1 MVCWDH
7 PKNKKGCAF
16 MKKKTMRMLSAAL
29 AVTLLSGCGAAQ
41 TSTPAETSVNQA
53 MLLEKS
59 AQPQESAYT
68 FPEKFTGD
76 WTGQEGKLTI
86 HADAQVVAEL
96 GTALPT
102 ATVEPREF
110 NQEDVDN
117 LLKVFLKGEPLYSH
131 VQTKQELQGH
141 LDYIN
146 SPDWTSD
153 PGKPSDPASLEAR
166 RKELN
171 AWYTAEIAKAPEE
184 KPILHGFSDSDDPK
198 WIGGTATVDGTEWE
212 VSIRNDIDG
221 GWTSAYIERTD
232 YKYRDYTI
240 PLPDASKEESIAR
253 GNALMQALGLDNFVL
268 TDVQQWSVEL
278 PGDNGVWRLYYA
290 PTVNG
295 IPVPG
300 VRQDITQTHDGTVYQ
315 DYQYWDYA
323 CKDSEN
329 PDTVSWY
336 LENILLDVGKD
347 GILSFNWTAPSTQPV
362 VQQPQSALLPFE
374 EIASIANTML
384 PEVIV
389 GPKETP
395 LTKLDQYNG
404 FDTRMDVDITKVSL
418 SLMRIRDKGSLQG
431 TIVPVWDFWGTSDWY
446 DAEPNAYGY
455 QEKGMNYEYQPMLT
469 LNAVDGTVVNRQLG
483 Y

>member
-16 MKKKTMRMLSAAL
+16 MKKKTMRVLSAAL

-41 TSTPAETSVNQA
+41 TNTPAETSVNQA

-110 NQEDVDN
+110 TQEDVDN
-117 LLKVFLKGEPLYSH
+117 LLKVLLKGEPLYSH

-198 WIGGTATVDGTEWE
+198 WIGGTATVDGIKWE

-221 GWTSAYIERTD
+221 GWTAAYIERTD
-232 YKYRDYTI
+232 YKYRDYSI
-240 PLPDASKEESIAR
+240 QLPDASKEESIAR
-253 GNALMQALGLDNFVL
+253 GNALMQALGLQDFVL
-268 TDVQQWSVEL
+268 TDAQQWSVEL
-278 PGDNGVWRLYYA
+278 PGDNGIWRLYYA

-295 IPVPG
+295 FPIAG
-300 VRQDITQTHDGTVYQ
+300 ARQDITQTHDGTVYQ

-347 GILSFNWTAPSTQPV
+347 GVLRFAWMAPSTQPV
-362 VQQPQSALLPFE
+362 VRQAESTLLPFE
-374 EIASIANTML
+374 EIASIADTML

-395 LTKLDQYNG
+395 LTQLDQYNG

-455 QEKGMNYEYQPMLT
+455 QEKGMNYDFQPMLT
-469 LNAVDGTVVNRQLG
+469 LNAVDGTVVDRQLG

>member
-1 MVCWDH
+1 
-7 PKNKKGCAF
+7 

-41 TSTPAETSVNQA
+41 TNTPAETSVNQA

-110 NQEDVDN
+110 TQEDVDN

-198 WIGGTATVDGTEWE
+198 RIGGTATVDGIKWE

-221 GWTSAYIERTD
+221 GWTAAYIERTD
-232 YKYRDYTI
+232 YKYRDYSI
-240 PLPDASKEESIAR
+240 QLPDASKEESIAR
-253 GNALMQALGLDNFVL
+253 GNALMQALGLQNFVL
-268 TDVQQWSVEL
+268 TDAQQWSVEL
-278 PGDNGVWRLYYA
+278 PGDNGIWRLYYA

-295 IPVPG
+295 FPIAG
-300 VRQDITQTHDGTVYQ
+300 ARQDITQTHDGTVYQ

-347 GILSFNWTAPSTQPV
+347 GVLCFAWTAPSTKPV
-362 VQQPQSALLPFE
+362 VQQAQSALLPFE

-395 LTKLDQYNG
+395 LTQLDQYNG
-404 FDTRMDVDITKVSL
+404 FETRMDVDITKVSL

-455 QEKGMNYEYQPMLT
+455 QEKGMNYEYRPMLT
-469 LNAVDGTVVNRQLG
+469 LNAVDGTVVDRQLG

>member
-41 TSTPAETSVNQA
+41 TNTPAETSVNQA

-110 NQEDVDN
+110 TQEDVDN

-198 WIGGTATVDGTEWE
+198 RIGGTATVDGIKWE

-221 GWTSAYIERTD
+221 GWTAAYIERTD
-232 YKYRDYTI
+232 YKYRDYSI
-240 PLPDASKEESIAR
+240 QLPDASKEESIAR
-253 GNALMQALGLDNFVL
+253 GNALMQALGLQNFVL
-268 TDVQQWSVEL
+268 TDAQQWSVEL
-278 PGDNGVWRLYYA
+278 PGDNGIWRLYYA

-295 IPVPG
+295 FPIAG
-300 VRQDITQTHDGTVYQ
+300 ARQDITQTHDGTVYQ

-347 GILSFNWTAPSTQPV
+347 GVLCFAWTAPSTQPV

-395 LTKLDQYNG
+395 LTQLDQYNG

-418 SLMRIRDKGSLQG
+418 SLMRIRDKGFLQG

-455 QEKGMNYEYQPMLT
+455 QEKGMNYEFQPMLT
-469 LNAVDGTVVNRQLG
+469 LNAVDGTVVDRQLG

>member
-1 MVCWDH
+1 
-7 PKNKKGCAF
+7 

-41 TSTPAETSVNQA
+41 TNTPAETSVNQA

-198 WIGGTATVDGTEWE
+198 RIGGTATVDGIKWE

-221 GWTSAYIERTD
+221 GWTAAYIERTD
-232 YKYRDYTI
+232 YKYRDYSI
-240 PLPDASKEESIAR
+240 QLPDASKEESIAR
-253 GNALMQALGLDNFVL
+253 GNALMQALGLQNFVL
-268 TDVQQWSVEL
+268 TDAQQWSVEL
-278 PGDNGVWRLYYA
+278 PGDNGIWRLYYA

-295 IPVPG
+295 FPIAG
-300 VRQDITQTHDGTVYQ
+300 ARQDITQTHDGTVYQ

-329 PDTVSWY
+329 PDTVSWD
-336 LENILLDVGKD
+336 LENILLDVGKN
-347 GILSFNWTAPSTQPV
+347 GVLRFAWTAPSTKPV
-362 VQQPQSALLPFE
+362 VRQAESTLLPFE
-374 EIASIANTML
+374 EIAAIADTML

-395 LTKLDQYNG
+395 LTQLDQYNG

-446 DAEPNAYGY
+446 DAEPNVYGY
-455 QEKGMNYEYQPMLT
+455 QEKGMSYDFQPMLT
-469 LNAVDGTVVNRQLG
+469 LNAVDGTVVDRQLG

>member
-1 MVCWDH
+1 
-7 PKNKKGCAF
+7 

-59 AQPQESAYT
+59 AQPQEGAYT

-198 WIGGTATVDGTEWE
+198 RIGGTATVDGTEWE

-253 GNALMQALGLDNFVL
+253 GNALIQALGLQNFVL
-268 TDVQQWSVEL
+268 TDAQQWTVEL

-347 GILSFNWTAPSTQPV
+347 GVLCFAWTAPSTQPV
-362 VQQPQSALLPFE
+362 VQQAQSALLPFE

-395 LTKLDQYNG
+395 LTQLDQYNG
-404 FDTRMDVDITKVSL
+404 LDTRMDVDITKVSL

-469 LNAVDGTVVNRQLG
+469 LNAVDGTVVDRQLG

>member
-1 MVCWDH
+1 
-7 PKNKKGCAF
+7 

-41 TSTPAETSVNQA
+41 TNTPAETSVNQA

-198 WIGGTATVDGTEWE
+198 WIGGTATVDGIKWE

-221 GWTSAYIERTD
+221 GWTAAYIERTD
-232 YKYRDYTI
+232 YKYRDYSI
-240 PLPDASKEESIAR
+240 QLPDASKDESIAR
-253 GNALMQALGLDNFVL
+253 GNALMQALGLQNFVL
-268 TDVQQWSVEL
+268 TDAQQWSVEL
-278 PGDNGVWRLYYA
+278 PGDNGIWRLYYA

-295 IPVPG
+295 FPIAG
-300 VRQDITQTHDGTVYQ
+300 ARQDITQTHDGTVYQ

-329 PDTVSWY
+329 PDTVSWD
-336 LENILLDVGKD
+336 LENILLDVGKN
-347 GILSFNWTAPSTQPV
+347 GVLRFAWTAPSTKPV
-362 VQQPQSALLPFE
+362 VRQAESTLLPFE

-395 LTKLDQYNG
+395 LTQLDQYNG

-455 QEKGMNYEYQPMLT
+455 QEKGMNYDFQPMLT
-469 LNAVDGTVVNRQLG
+469 LNAVDGTVVDRQLG

>member
-1 MVCWDH
+1 
-7 PKNKKGCAF
+7 

-41 TSTPAETSVNQA
+41 TNTPAETSVNQA

-76 WTGQEGKLTI
+76 WTGQGGKLTI

-96 GTALPT
+96 GTNLPT

-110 NQEDVDN
+110 NQGDVDN

-184 KPILHGFSDSDDPK
+184 KPILNGFSDSDDPK
-198 WIGGTATVDGTEWE
+198 RIGGTATVDGIKWE

-221 GWTSAYIERTD
+221 GWTAAYIERTD
-232 YKYRDYTI
+232 YKYRDYSI
-240 PLPDASKEESIAR
+240 QLPDASKEESIAR
-253 GNALMQALGLDNFVL
+253 GNALMQALGLQNFVL
-268 TDVQQWSVEL
+268 TDAQQWSVEL
-278 PGDNGVWRLYYA
+278 PGDNGIWRLYYA

-295 IPVPG
+295 FPIAG
-300 VRQDITQTHDGTVYQ
+300 ARQDITQTHDGTVYQ

-323 CKDSEN
+323 CTDSEN

-347 GILSFNWTAPSTQPV
+347 GVLCFAWTAPSTRPV
-362 VQQPQSALLPFE
+362 VRQAESTLLPFE
-374 EIASIANTML
+374 EIASIADAML

-395 LTKLDQYNG
+395 LTQLDQYNG

-455 QEKGMNYEYQPMLT
+455 QEKGMNYDFQPMLT
-469 LNAVDGTVVNRQLG
+469 LNAVDGTVVDRQLG

>member
-1 MVCWDH
+1 
-7 PKNKKGCAF
+7 

-41 TSTPAETSVNQA
+41 TNTPAETSVNQA

-110 NQEDVDN
+110 NQGDVDN

-131 VQTKQELQGH
+131 VQTKQELQEH

-198 WIGGTATVDGTEWE
+198 WIGGTATVDGIKWE

-221 GWTSAYIERTD
+221 GWTEACIERTD
-232 YKYRDYTI
+232 YKYRDYSI
-240 PLPDASKEESIAR
+240 QLPDASKEESIAR
-253 GNALMQALGLDNFVL
+253 GNALMQALGLQNFVL
-268 TDVQQWSVEL
+268 TDAQQWSVEL
-278 PGDNGVWRLYYA
+278 PGDNGIWRLYYA

-295 IPVPG
+295 FPIAG
-300 VRQDITQTHDGTVYQ
+300 ARQDITQTHDGTVYQ

-323 CKDSEN
+323 CTDSEN

-336 LENILLDVGKD
+336 LENILLDVGKN
-347 GILSFNWTAPSTQPV
+347 GVLRFAWTAPSTKPV
-362 VQQPQSALLPFE
+362 VRQAESTLLPFE
-374 EIASIANTML
+374 EIAAIADTML

-455 QEKGMNYEYQPMLT
+455 QEKGMRYEFQPMLT
-469 LNAVDGTVVNRQLG
+469 LNAVDGTVVDRQLG

>member
-1 MVCWDH
+1 
-7 PKNKKGCAF
+7 

-29 AVTLLSGCGAAQ
+29 AVTMLSGCGAAQ
-41 TSTPAETSVNQA
+41 TNTPAETSVNQA

-110 NQEDVDN
+110 TQEDVDN
-117 LLKVFLKGEPLYSH
+117 LLKVFLKGKPLYSH

-171 AWYTAEIAKAPEE
+171 DWYTAEIANAPEE

-198 WIGGTATVDGTEWE
+198 WIGGTATVDGIKWE
-212 VSIRNDIDG
+212 VSIRNDIDR
-221 GWTSAYIERTD
+221 GWTAAYIERTD
-232 YKYRDYTI
+232 YKYRDYSI
-240 PLPDASKEESIAR
+240 QLPDASKEESIAR
-253 GNALMQALGLDNFVL
+253 GNALMQELGFDNFALV
-268 TDVQQWSVEL
+268 DAQQWSPQL
-278 PGDNGVWRLYYA
+278 PKDNGIWRLYYA

-295 IPVPG
+295 IPVSG
-300 VRQDITQTHDGTVYQ
+300 SRIDRMETLDDGTLHQ
-315 DYQYWDYA
+315 SYQYWVYA
-323 CKDSEN
+323 ASEETN

-336 LENILLDVGKD
+336 LENIYLDVGKD

-362 VQQPQSALLPFE
+362 VQQAQSTLLPFE
-374 EIASIANTML
+374 EIASIADTML

-389 GPKETP
+389 GPKGTP
-395 LTKLDQYNG
+395 LTQLDQYNG

-446 DAEPNAYGY
+446 DAEPNDYGY
-455 QEKGMNYEYQPMLT
+455 QEKGRNYEFQPMLT
-469 LNAVDGTVVNRQLG
+469 LNAVDGTVVDRQLG

>member
-1 MVCWDH
+1 
-7 PKNKKGCAF
+7 

-41 TSTPAETSVNQA
+41 TNTPAETSVNQA

-68 FPEKFTGD
+68 FPKKFTGD

-198 WIGGTATVDGTEWE
+198 RIGGTATVNGIKWC
-212 VSIRNDIDG
+212 VSIWNNLGDFFTNASIIR
-221 GWTSAYIERTD
+221 ED
-232 YKYRDYTI
+232 YKYRDYDI
-240 PLPDASKEESIAR
+240 PLPEASKEEAVAE
-253 GNALMQALGLDNFVL
+253 GNALMQELGFDNFALV
-268 TDVQQWSVEL
+268 DVQQWSPQL
-278 PGDNGVWRLYYA
+278 PKDNGVWRLYYA
-290 PTVNG
+290 PSVNG
-295 IPVPG
+295 FPVSG
-300 VRQDITQTHDGTVYQ
+300 ARQDTTQTHDGTVYQ
-315 DYQYWDYA
+315 DCWYWCYA
-323 CKDSEN
+323 ASEESN
-329 PDTVSWY
+329 PDTVAWE
-336 LENILLDVGKD
+336 LENIYLDVGRD
-347 GILSFNWTAPSTQPV
+347 GTLSFDWTAPSTQPV
-362 VQQPQSALLPFE
+362 VQQAQSALLPFE
-374 EIASIANTML
+374 EIAAIADTML
-384 PEVIV
+384 PEVIQ
-389 GPKETP
+389 GPDGRVLVEV
-395 LTKLDQYNG
+395 DQYNG
-404 FDTRMDVDITKVSL
+404 FETRMDVDITKVSL

-469 LNAVDGTVVNRQLG
+469 LNAVDGTVVDRQLG

>member
-1 MVCWDH
+1 
-7 PKNKKGCAF
+7 

-29 AVTLLSGCGAAQ
+29 AVTMLSGCGAAQ
-41 TSTPAETSVNQA
+41 TNTPAETSVNQA

-96 GTALPT
+96 GTVLPT

-153 PGKPSDPASLEAR
+153 PGKPSDPVSLEAR

-184 KPILHGFSDSDDPK
+184 KPVIHGFYDSDEPNEVS
-198 WIGGTATVDGTEWE
+198 GTATVDGIKWC
-212 VSIRNDIDG
+212 VSIRNNLGDFFTNASI
-221 GWTSAYIERTD
+221 IRED
-232 YKYRDYTI
+232 YKYRDYDI
-240 PLPDASKEESIAR
+240 PLPEASKEEAVAQ
-253 GNALMQALGLDNFVL
+253 GNALMQELGFDNFALV
-268 TDVQQWSVEL
+268 DAQQWSPQL
-278 PGDNGVWRLYYA
+278 PKDNGIWRLYYA

-295 IPVPG
+295 IPVSG
-300 VRQDITQTHDGTVYQ
+300 SRIDRMETLDDGTLHQ
-315 DYQYWDYA
+315 SYQYWVYA
-323 CKDSEN
+323 ASEETN

-336 LENILLDVGKD
+336 LENIYLDVGKD
-347 GILSFNWTAPSTQPV
+347 GILSFNWTAPSIQPV
-362 VQQPQSALLPFE
+362 VQQAQSTLLPFE

-395 LTKLDQYNG
+395 LTQLDQYNG
-404 FDTRMDVDITKVSL
+404 FETRMDVDITKVTL

-455 QEKGMNYEYQPMLT
+455 REKGMGYEFQPMLT
-469 LNAVDGTVVNRQLG
+469 LNAVDGTVVDRQLG

>member
-1 MVCWDH
+1 
-7 PKNKKGCAF
+7 
-16 MKKKTMRMLSAAL
+16 MKKKTMRVLSAAL

-41 TSTPAETSVNQA
+41 TNTPAETSVNQA

-110 NQEDVDN
+110 TQEDVDN

-198 WIGGTATVDGTEWE
+198 WIGGTATVDGIKWE

-221 GWTSAYIERTD
+221 GWTAAYIERTD
-232 YKYRDYTI
+232 YKYRDYSI
-240 PLPDASKEESIAR
+240 QLPDASKEESIAR
-253 GNALMQALGLDNFVL
+253 GNALMQALGLQNFVL
-268 TDVQQWSVEL
+268 TDAQQWSVEL
-278 PGDNGVWRLYYA
+278 PGDNGIWRLYYA

-295 IPVPG
+295 FPIAG
-300 VRQDITQTHDGTVYQ
+300 ARQDITQTHDGTVYQ

-329 PDTVSWY
+329 PDTVSWD
-336 LENILLDVGKD
+336 LENILLDVGKN
-347 GILSFNWTAPSTQPV
+347 GVLRFAWTAPSTKPV
-362 VQQPQSALLPFE
+362 VRQAESTLLPFE
-374 EIASIANTML
+374 EIAAIADTML

-395 LTKLDQYNG
+395 LTQLDQYNG

-455 QEKGMNYEYQPMLT
+455 QEKGMNYEFQPMLT
-469 LNAVDGTVVNRQLG
+469 LNAVDGTVVDRQLG

>member
-1 MVCWDH
+1 
-7 PKNKKGCAF
+7 
-16 MKKKTMRMLSAAL
+16 MKKKTMRVLSAAL

-41 TSTPAETSVNQA
+41 TNTPAETSVNQA

-198 WIGGTATVDGTEWE
+198 WIGGTATVDGIKWE

-221 GWTSAYIERTD
+221 GWTAAYIERTD
-232 YKYRDYTI
+232 YKYRDYSI
-240 PLPDASKEESIAR
+240 QLPDASKEESIAR
-253 GNALMQALGLDNFVL
+253 GNALMQALGLQNFVL
-268 TDVQQWSVEL
+268 TDAQQWSVEL
-278 PGDNGVWRLYYA
+278 PGDNGIWRLYYA

-295 IPVPG
+295 FPIAG
-300 VRQDITQTHDGTVYQ
+300 ARQDITQTHDGTVYQ

-329 PDTVSWY
+329 PDTVSWD
-336 LENILLDVGKD
+336 LENILLDVGKN
-347 GILSFNWTAPSTQPV
+347 GVLRFAWTAPSTKPV
-362 VQQPQSALLPFE
+362 VRQAESTLLPFE
-374 EIASIANTML
+374 EIASIADTML
-384 PEVIV
+384 PTALIP
-389 GPKETP
+389 GWMWTSQRSPC
-395 LTKLDQYNG
+395 
-404 FDTRMDVDITKVSL
+404 L
-418 SLMRIRDKGSLQG
+418 SC
-431 TIVPVWDFWGTSDWY
+431 
-446 DAEPNAYGY
+446 A
-455 QEKGMNYEYQPMLT
+455 
-469 LNAVDGTVVNRQLG
+469 
-483 Y
+483 

>member
-1 MVCWDH
+1 
-7 PKNKKGCAF
+7 

-41 TSTPAETSVNQA
+41 TNTPAETSVNQA

-110 NQEDVDN
+110 TQEDVDN

-184 KPILHGFSDSDDPK
+184 RPVIHGFYDSDEPNEVS
-198 WIGGTATVDGTEWE
+198 GTATVDGIKWC
-212 VSIRNDIDG
+212 VSIWNNLGDFFTNASIIR
-221 GWTSAYIERTD
+221 ED
-232 YKYRDYTI
+232 YKYRDYDI
-240 PLPDASKEESIAR
+240 PLPEASKEEAVAQ
-253 GNALMQALGLDNFVL
+253 GNALMQELGFDNFVL
-268 TDVQQWSVEL
+268 VDAQQWSPQL
-278 PGDNGVWRLYYA
+278 PKDNGVWRLYYA
-290 PTVNG
+290 PSVSG
-295 IPVPG
+295 FPVSG
-300 VRQDITQTHDGTVYQ
+300 ARQDTTQTHDGTVYQ
-315 DYQYWDYA
+315 DCWYWCYA
-323 CKDSEN
+323 ASEESN
-329 PDTVSWY
+329 PDTVAWE
-336 LENILLDVGKD
+336 LENIYLDVGRD
-347 GILSFNWTAPSTQPV
+347 GILSFDWTAPSTQPV
-362 VQQPQSALLPFE
+362 VQQAQSALLPFE

-395 LTKLDQYNG
+395 LTQLDQYNG
-404 FDTRMDVDITKVSL
+404 FETRMDVDITKVSL

-469 LNAVDGTVVNRQLG
+469 LNAVDGTVVDRQLG

>member
-1 MVCWDH
+1 
-7 PKNKKGCAF
+7 

-41 TSTPAETSVNQA
+41 TNTPAETSVNQA

-198 WIGGTATVDGTEWE
+198 WIGGTATVDGIKWE

-221 GWTSAYIERTD
+221 GWTAAYIERTD
-232 YKYRDYTI
+232 YKYRDYSI
-240 PLPDASKEESIAR
+240 QLPDASKEESIAR
-253 GNALMQALGLDNFVL
+253 GNALMQALGLQNFVL
-268 TDVQQWSVEL
+268 TDAQQWSVEL
-278 PGDNGVWRLYYA
+278 PGDNGIWRLYYA

-295 IPVPG
+295 FPIAG
-300 VRQDITQTHDGTVYQ
+300 ARQDITQTHDGTVYQ

-329 PDTVSWY
+329 PDTVSWD
-336 LENILLDVGKD
+336 LENILLDVGKN
-347 GILSFNWTAPSTQPV
+347 GVLRFAWTAPSTKPV
-362 VQQPQSALLPFE
+362 VRQAESTLLPFE

-395 LTKLDQYNG
+395 LTQLDQYNG

-455 QEKGMNYEYQPMLT
+455 QEKGMNYDFQPMLT
-469 LNAVDGTVVNRQLG
+469 LNAVDGTIVDRQLG

>member
-1 MVCWDH
+1 
-7 PKNKKGCAF
+7 

-41 TSTPAETSVNQA
+41 TNTPAETSVNQA

-131 VQTKQELQGH
+131 VQTKQELQEH

-198 WIGGTATVDGTEWE
+198 RIGGTATVDGIKWE

-221 GWTSAYIERTD
+221 GWTEACIERTD
-232 YKYRDYTI
+232 YKYRDYSI
-240 PLPDASKEESIAR
+240 QLPDASKEESIAR
-253 GNALMQALGLDNFVL
+253 GNALMQALGLQNFVL
-268 TDVQQWSVEL
+268 TDAQQWSVEL
-278 PGDNGVWRLYYA
+278 PGDNGIWRLYYA

-295 IPVPG
+295 FPIAG
-300 VRQDITQTHDGTVYQ
+300 ARQDITQTHDGTVYQ

-329 PDTVSWY
+329 PDTVSWD
-336 LENILLDVGKD
+336 LENILLDVGKN
-347 GILSFNWTAPSTQPV
+347 GVLRFAWTAPSTKPV
-362 VQQPQSALLPFE
+362 VRQAESTLLPFE
-374 EIASIANTML
+374 EIASIADTML

-455 QEKGMNYEYQPMLT
+455 QEKGMNYDFQPMLT
-469 LNAVDGTVVNRQLG
+469 LNAVDGTVVDRQLG

>member
-1 MVCWDH
+1 
-7 PKNKKGCAF
+7 

-41 TSTPAETSVNQA
+41 TNTPAETSVNQA

-110 NQEDVDN
+110 NQGDVDN

-131 VQTKQELQGH
+131 VQTKQELQEH

-153 PGKPSDPASLEAR
+153 PGKPGDPASLEAR

-198 WIGGTATVDGTEWE
+198 WIGGTATVDGMKWE

-221 GWTSAYIERTD
+221 GWTAAYIERTD
-232 YKYRDYTI
+232 YKYRDYSI
-240 PLPDASKEESIAR
+240 QLPDASKEESIAR
-253 GNALMQALGLDNFVL
+253 GNALMQALGLQNFVL
-268 TDVQQWSVEL
+268 TDAQQWSVEL
-278 PGDNGVWRLYYA
+278 PGDNGIWRLYYA

-295 IPVPG
+295 FPIAG
-300 VRQDITQTHDGTVYQ
+300 ARQDITQTHDGTVYQ
-315 DYQYWDYA
+315 DCWYWCYA
-323 CKDSEN
+323 ASEESN
-329 PDTVSWY
+329 PDTVAWE
-336 LENILLDVGKD
+336 LENIYLDVGRD
-347 GILSFNWTAPSTQPV
+347 GILSFDWTAPSTKPV
-362 VQQPQSALLPFE
+362 VRQAESTLLPFE
-374 EIASIANTML
+374 EIAAIADAML

-395 LTKLDQYNG
+395 LTQLDQYNG
-404 FDTRMDVDITKVSL
+404 FETRMDVDITKVSL

-455 QEKGMNYEYQPMLT
+455 QGKGMNYEYRPMLT
-469 LNAVDGTVVNRQLG
+469 LNAVDGTVVDRQLG

>member
-1 MVCWDH
+1 
-7 PKNKKGCAF
+7 

-41 TSTPAETSVNQA
+41 TNTPAETSVNQA

-198 WIGGTATVDGTEWE
+198 WIGGTATVDGIKWE

-221 GWTSAYIERTD
+221 GWTAAYIERTD
-232 YKYRDYTI
+232 YKYRDYSI
-240 PLPDASKEESIAR
+240 QLPDASKEESIAR
-253 GNALMQALGLDNFVL
+253 GNALMQALGLQNFVL
-268 TDVQQWSVEL
+268 TDAQQWSVEL
-278 PGDNGVWRLYYA
+278 PGDNGIWRLYYA

-295 IPVPG
+295 FPIAG
-300 VRQDITQTHDGTVYQ
+300 ARQDITQTHDGTVYQ

-329 PDTVSWY
+329 PDTVSWD
-336 LENILLDVGKD
+336 LENILLDVGKN
-347 GILSFNWTAPSTQPV
+347 GVLCFAWTAPSTKPV
-362 VQQPQSALLPFE
+362 VRQAESTLLPFE

-395 LTKLDQYNG
+395 LTQLDQYNG

-455 QEKGMNYEYQPMLT
+455 QEKGMNYDFQPMLT
-469 LNAVDGTVVNRQLG
+469 LNAVDGTIVDRQLG

>member
-1 MVCWDH
+1 
-7 PKNKKGCAF
+7 

-41 TSTPAETSVNQA
+41 TNTPAETSVNQA

-198 WIGGTATVDGTEWE
+198 RIGGTATVDGIKWE

-221 GWTSAYIERTD
+221 GWTAAYIERTD
-232 YKYRDYTI
+232 YKYRDYSI
-240 PLPDASKEESIAR
+240 QLPDASKEESIAR
-253 GNALMQALGLDNFVL
+253 GNALMQALGLQNFVL
-268 TDVQQWSVEL
+268 TDAQQWSVEL
-278 PGDNGVWRLYYA
+278 PGDNGIWRLYYA

-295 IPVPG
+295 FPIAG
-300 VRQDITQTHDGTVYQ
+300 ARQDITQTHDGTVYQ

-329 PDTVSWY
+329 PDTVSWD
-336 LENILLDVGKD
+336 LENILLDVGKN
-347 GILSFNWTAPSTQPV
+347 GVLRFAWTAPSTKPV
-362 VQQPQSALLPFE
+362 VRQAESTLLPFE

-395 LTKLDQYNG
+395 LTQLDQYNG

-455 QEKGMNYEYQPMLT
+455 QEKGMSYDFQPMLT
-469 LNAVDGTVVNRQLG
+469 LNAVDGTVVDRQLG

>member
-1 MVCWDH
+1 
-7 PKNKKGCAF
+7 

>member
-1 MVCWDH
+1 
-7 PKNKKGCAF
+7 

-41 TSTPAETSVNQA
+41 TNTPAETSVNQA

-96 GTALPT
+96 GTNLPT

-110 NQEDVDN
+110 NQGDVDN

-198 WIGGTATVDGTEWE
+198 WIGGTATVDGIKWE

-221 GWTSAYIERTD
+221 GWTAAYIERTD
-232 YKYRDYTI
+232 YKYRDYSI
-240 PLPDASKEESIAR
+240 QLPDASKEESIAR
-253 GNALMQALGLDNFVL
+253 GNALMQALGLQNFVL
-268 TDVQQWSVEL
+268 TDAQQWSVEL
-278 PGDNGVWRLYYA
+278 PGDNGIWRLYYA

-295 IPVPG
+295 FPIAG
-300 VRQDITQTHDGTVYQ
+300 ARQDITQTHDGTVYQ

-329 PDTVSWY
+329 PDTVSWD
-336 LENILLDVGKD
+336 LENILLDVGKN
-347 GILSFNWTAPSTQPV
+347 GVLRFAWTAPSTKPV
-362 VQQPQSALLPFE
+362 VRQAESTLLPFE

-395 LTKLDQYNG
+395 LTQLDQYNG

-446 DAEPNAYGY
+446 DAEPNVYGY
-455 QEKGMNYEYQPMLT
+455 QEKGMSYDFQPMLT
-469 LNAVDGTVVNRQLG
+469 LNAVDGTVVDRQLG

>member
-1 MVCWDH
+1 MLGPSQEQERMCLYE
-7 PKNKKGCAF
+7 
-16 MKKKTMRMLSAAL
+16 KKTMRMLSAAL

-41 TSTPAETSVNQA
+41 TNTPAETSVNQA

-59 AQPQESAYT
+59 AQPQERAYT

-110 NQEDVDN
+110 TQEDVDN
-117 LLKVFLKGEPLYSH
+117 LLKVLLKGEPLYSH

-198 WIGGTATVDGTEWE
+198 RIGGTATVDGIKWE

-221 GWTSAYIERTD
+221 GWTAAYIERTD
-232 YKYRDYTI
+232 YKYRDYSI
-240 PLPDASKEESIAR
+240 QLPDASKEESIAR
-253 GNALMQALGLDNFVL
+253 GNALMQALGLQNFVL
-268 TDVQQWSVEL
+268 TDAQQWSVEL
-278 PGDNGVWRLYYA
+278 PGDNGIWRLYYA

-295 IPVPG
+295 FPIAG
-300 VRQDITQTHDGTVYQ
+300 ARQDITQTHDGTVYQ

-347 GILSFNWTAPSTQPV
+347 GVLCFAWTAPSTQPV

-395 LTKLDQYNG
+395 LTQLDQYNG

-455 QEKGMNYEYQPMLT
+455 QEKGMNYDFQPMLT
-469 LNAVDGTVVNRQLG
+469 LNAVDGTVVDRQLG

>member
-1 MVCWDH
+1 
-7 PKNKKGCAF
+7 

-59 AQPQESAYT
+59 AQPQEGAYT

-110 NQEDVDN
+110 TQEDVDN
-117 LLKVFLKGEPLYSH
+117 LLKVLLKGEPLYSH

-198 WIGGTATVDGTEWE
+198 RIGGTATVDGTEWE

-253 GNALMQALGLDNFVL
+253 GNALIQALGLQNFVL
-268 TDVQQWSVEL
+268 TDAQQWTVEL

-347 GILSFNWTAPSTQPV
+347 GVLCFAWTAPSTQPV
-362 VQQPQSALLPFE
+362 VQQAQSALLPFE

-395 LTKLDQYNG
+395 LTQLDQYNG
-404 FDTRMDVDITKVSL
+404 FETRMDVDITKVSL

>member
-1 MVCWDH
+1 
-7 PKNKKGCAF
+7 
-16 MKKKTMRMLSAAL
+16 MKKKTMRVLSAAL

-41 TSTPAETSVNQA
+41 TNTPAETSVNQA

-198 WIGGTATVDGTEWE
+198 WIGGTATVDGIKWE

-221 GWTSAYIERTD
+221 GWTAAYIERTD
-232 YKYRDYTI
+232 YKYRDYSI
-240 PLPDASKEESIAR
+240 QLPDASKEESIAR
-253 GNALMQALGLDNFVL
+253 GNALMQALGLQNFVL
-268 TDVQQWSVEL
+268 TDAQQWSVEL
-278 PGDNGVWRLYYA
+278 PGDNGIWRLYYA

-295 IPVPG
+295 FPIAG
-300 VRQDITQTHDGTVYQ
+300 ARQDITQTHDGTVYQ

-336 LENILLDVGKD
+336 LENILLDVGKN
-347 GILSFNWTAPSTQPV
+347 GVLRFAWTAPSTKPV
-362 VQQPQSALLPFE
+362 VRQAESTLLPFE
-374 EIASIANTML
+374 EIAAIADTML
-384 PEVIV
+384 LEVIV

-455 QEKGMNYEYQPMLT
+455 QEKGINYDFQPMLT
-469 LNAVDGTVVNRQLG
+469 LNAVDGTVVDRQLG

>member
-1 MVCWDH
+1 
-7 PKNKKGCAF
+7 

-110 NQEDVDN
+110 TQEDVDN

-198 WIGGTATVDGTEWE
+198 RIGGTATVDGIKWC
-212 VSIRNDIDG
+212 VSIWNNLGDFFTHASIIR
-221 GWTSAYIERTD
+221 ED
-232 YKYRDYTI
+232 YKYRDYDI
-240 PLPDASKEESIAR
+240 PLPDASKEEAVAE
-253 GNALMQALGLDNFVL
+253 GNALMQELGFDNFALV
-268 TDVQQWSVEL
+268 DAQQWSPQL
-278 PGDNGVWRLYYA
+278 PKDNGVWRLYYA
-290 PTVNG
+290 PSVNG
-295 IPVPG
+295 FPVSG
-300 VRQDITQTHDGTVYQ
+300 ARQDITQTHDGTVYQ
-315 DYQYWDYA
+315 DCQYWYYA
-323 CKDSEN
+323 ASEETN
-329 PDTVSWY
+329 PDTVAWE
-336 LENILLDVGKD
+336 LENIYLDVGKD

-362 VQQPQSALLPFE
+362 VRQAESTLLPFE
-374 EIASIANTML
+374 EIAAIADAML

-395 LTKLDQYNG
+395 LTQLDQYNG
-404 FDTRMDVDITKVSL
+404 FETRMDVDITKVSL

-455 QEKGMNYEYQPMLT
+455 QEKGMNFEYQPMLT

>member
-1 MVCWDH
+1 
-7 PKNKKGCAF
+7 

-41 TSTPAETSVNQA
+41 TNTPAETSVNQA

-110 NQEDVDN
+110 TQEDVDN
-117 LLKVFLKGEPLYSH
+117 LLKVLLKGEPLYSH

-198 WIGGTATVDGTEWE
+198 WIGGTATVDGIKWE

-221 GWTSAYIERTD
+221 GWTAAYIERTD
-232 YKYRDYTI
+232 YKYRDYSI
-240 PLPDASKEESIAR
+240 QLPDASKEESIAR
-253 GNALMQALGLDNFVL
+253 GNALMQALGLQNFVL
-268 TDVQQWSVEL
+268 TDAQQWSVEL
-278 PGDNGVWRLYYA
+278 PGDNGIWRLYYA

-295 IPVPG
+295 FPIAG
-300 VRQDITQTHDGTVYQ
+300 ARQDITQTHDGTVYQ

-329 PDTVSWY
+329 PDTVSWD
-336 LENILLDVGKD
+336 LENILLDVGKN
-347 GILSFNWTAPSTQPV
+347 GVLRFAWTAPSTKPV
-362 VQQPQSALLPFE
+362 VRQAESTLLPFE
-374 EIASIANTML
+374 EIAAIADTML
-384 PEVIV
+384 PEVIQ
-389 GPKETP
+389 GPDGRVLVEV
-395 LTKLDQYNG
+395 DQYNG

-418 SLMRIRDKGSLQG
+418 SLMRIRYKGSLQG

-446 DAEPNAYGY
+446 DAEPNDYGY
-455 QEKGMNYEYQPMLT
+455 QEKGMNYDFQPMLT
-469 LNAVDGTVVNRQLG
+469 LNAVDGTVVDRQLG

>member
-1 MVCWDH
+1 
-7 PKNKKGCAF
+7 

-59 AQPQESAYT
+59 AQPQEGAYT

-198 WIGGTATVDGTEWE
+198 WIGGTATVDGTEWG

-253 GNALMQALGLDNFVL
+253 GNALIQALGLDNFVL
-268 TDVQQWSVEL
+268 TDAQQWTVEL

-347 GILSFNWTAPSTQPV
+347 GILCFAWTAPSTQPV
-362 VQQPQSALLPFE
+362 VQQAQSALLPFE
-374 EIASIANTML
+374 EIASIADVML

-395 LTKLDQYNG
+395 LTQLDQYNG

-455 QEKGMNYEYQPMLT
+455 QEKGMNYEYRPMLT
-469 LNAVDGTVVNRQLG
+469 LNAVDGTVVDRQLG

>member
-1 MVCWDH
+1 
-7 PKNKKGCAF
+7 

-41 TSTPAETSVNQA
+41 TNTPAETSVNQA

-68 FPEKFTGD
+68 FPKKFTGD

-102 ATVEPREF
+102 ATVKPREF

-117 LLKVFLKGEPLYSH
+117 LLKVLLKGEPLYSH

-212 VSIRNDIDG
+212 VSIRNDTDY

-240 PLPDASKEESIAR
+240 PLPDASKEESIAQ
-253 GNALMQALGLDNFVL
+253 GNALMQALGLQNFVL
-268 TDVQQWSVEL
+268 TDAQQWNVEL
-278 PGDNGVWRLYYA
+278 PGDNGIWRLYYA

-295 IPVPG
+295 FPVPG
-300 VRQDITQTHDGTVYQ
+300 VRQDTTQTHDGTVYH

-347 GILSFNWTAPSTQPV
+347 GVLCFAWTAPSTQPV
-362 VQQPQSALLPFE
+362 VQQAQSALLPFE

-469 LNAVDGTVVNRQLG
+469 LNAVDGTVVDRQLG

>member
-1 MVCWDH
+1 
-7 PKNKKGCAF
+7 

-41 TSTPAETSVNQA
+41 TNTPAETSVNQA

-198 WIGGTATVDGTEWE
+198 WIGGTATVDGIKWE

-221 GWTSAYIERTD
+221 GWTAAYIERTD
-232 YKYRDYTI
+232 YKYRDYSI
-240 PLPDASKEESIAR
+240 QLPDASKEESIAR
-253 GNALMQALGLDNFVL
+253 GNALMQALGLQNFVL
-268 TDVQQWSVEL
+268 TDAQQWSVEL
-278 PGDNGVWRLYYA
+278 PGDNGIWRLYYA

-295 IPVPG
+295 FPIAG
-300 VRQDITQTHDGTVYQ
+300 ARQDITQTHDGTVYQ

-329 PDTVSWY
+329 PDTVSWD
-336 LENILLDVGKD
+336 LENILLDVGKN
-347 GILSFNWTAPSTQPV
+347 GVLCFAWTAPSTKPV
-362 VQQPQSALLPFE
+362 VRQAESTLLPFE
-374 EIASIANTML
+374 EIAAIADTML

-395 LTKLDQYNG
+395 LTQLDQYNG

-455 QEKGMNYEYQPMLT
+455 QEKGMNYEFQPMLT
-469 LNAVDGTVVNRQLG
+469 LNAVDGTVVDRQLG

>member
-1 MVCWDH
+1 
-7 PKNKKGCAF
+7 

-41 TSTPAETSVNQA
+41 TNTPAETSVNQA

-110 NQEDVDN
+110 TQEDVDN

-198 WIGGTATVDGTEWE
+198 RIGGTATVDGIKWC
-212 VSIRNDIDG
+212 VSIWNNLGDFFTHASIIR
-221 GWTSAYIERTD
+221 ED
-232 YKYRDYTI
+232 YKYRDYDI
-240 PLPDASKEESIAR
+240 PLPEASKEEAVAQ
-253 GNALMQALGLDNFVL
+253 GNALMQELGFDNFVL
-268 TDVQQWSVEL
+268 VDAQQWSPQL
-278 PGDNGVWRLYYA
+278 PKDNGVWRLYYA
-290 PTVNG
+290 PSVNG
-295 IPVPG
+295 FPVSG
-300 VRQDITQTHDGTVYQ
+300 ARQDTTQTHDGTVYQ
-315 DYQYWDYA
+315 DCWYWCYA
-323 CKDSEN
+323 ASEESN
-329 PDTVSWY
+329 PDTVAWE
-336 LENILLDVGKD
+336 LENIYLDVGRD
-347 GILSFNWTAPSTQPV
+347 GILSFDWTAPSTQPM
-362 VQQPQSALLPFE
+362 VQQAQSALLPFE

-395 LTKLDQYNG
+395 LTQLDQYNG

-418 SLMRIRDKGSLQG
+418 SLMRIRDKGFLQG

-455 QEKGMNYEYQPMLT
+455 QEKGMNYEYRPMLT

>member
-1 MVCWDH
+1 
-7 PKNKKGCAF
+7 

-110 NQEDVDN
+110 TQEDVDN

-131 VQTKQELQGH
+131 IQTKQELQGH

-198 WIGGTATVDGTEWE
+198 RIGGTATVDGIKWE

-221 GWTSAYIERTD
+221 GWTEACIERTD
-232 YKYRDYTI
+232 YKYRDYSI
-240 PLPDASKEESIAR
+240 QLPDASKEESIAR
-253 GNALMQALGLDNFVL
+253 GNALMQELGFDNFVL
-268 TDVQQWSVEL
+268 VDAQQWSVEL
-278 PGDNGVWRLYYA
+278 PGDNGIWRLYYA

-295 IPVPG
+295 FPIAG
-300 VRQDITQTHDGTVYQ
+300 ARQDITQTHDGTVYQ

-336 LENILLDVGKD
+336 LENILLDVGKN
-347 GILSFNWTAPSTQPV
+347 GVLRFAWTAPSTKPV
-362 VQQPQSALLPFE
+362 VRQAESTLLPFE
-374 EIASIANTML
+374 EIAAIADTML

-418 SLMRIRDKGSLQG
+418 SLMRIRDKGFLQG

-455 QEKGMNYEYQPMLT
+455 QEKGMNYDFQPMLT
-469 LNAVDGTVVNRQLG
+469 LNAVDGTVVDRQLG

>member
-1 MVCWDH
+1 
-7 PKNKKGCAF
+7 

-41 TSTPAETSVNQA
+41 TNTPAETSVNQA

-110 NQEDVDN
+110 TQEDVDN
-117 LLKVFLKGEPLYSH
+117 LLKVFLKREPLYSH

-198 WIGGTATVDGTEWE
+198 RIGGTATVNGIKWC
-212 VSIRNDIDG
+212 VSIWNNLGDFFTNASIIREDF
-221 GWTSAYIERTD
+221 
-232 YKYRDYTI
+232 KYRDYDI
-240 PLPDASKEESIAR
+240 PLPEASKEEAVAQ
-253 GNALMQALGLDNFVL
+253 GNALMQELGFDNFVL
-268 TDVQQWSVEL
+268 VDAQQWSVEL
-278 PGDNGVWRLYYA
+278 PGDNGIWRLYYA
-290 PTVNG
+290 PTVKG
-295 IPVPG
+295 FPIAG
-300 VRQDITQTHDGTVYQ
+300 ARQDITQTHDGTVYQ
-315 DYQYWDYA
+315 DCQYWYYSA
-323 CKDSEN
+323 SEETN
-329 PDTVSWY
+329 PDTVAWE
-336 LENILLDVGKD
+336 LENIYLDVGKN
-347 GILSFNWTAPSTQPV
+347 GILSFDWTSPSTQPV
-362 VQQPQSALLPFE
+362 VRQAESTLLPFE
-374 EIASIANTML
+374 EIAAIADTML
-384 PEVIV
+384 PEVIQ
-389 GPKETP
+389 GPDGRVLVEV
-395 LTKLDQYNG
+395 DQYNG

-455 QEKGMNYEYQPMLT
+455 QEKGMNYEFQPMLT
-469 LNAVDGTVVNRQLG
+469 LNAVDGTVVDRQLG

>member
-1 MVCWDH
+1 
-7 PKNKKGCAF
+7 
-16 MKKKTMRMLSAAL
+16 MKKKTMLMLSAAL
-29 AVTLLSGCGAAQ
+29 AVTLLSGCGAAE
-41 TSTPAETSVNQA
+41 TNTPAETSVNQA

-110 NQEDVDN
+110 TQEDVDN
-117 LLKVFLKGEPLYSH
+117 LLKVLLKGEPLYSH

-184 KPILHGFSDSDDPK
+184 KPILHGFSDSDDLK
-198 WIGGTATVDGTEWE
+198 RIGGTATVNGIKWC
-212 VSIRNDIDG
+212 VSIWNNLGDFFTNASIIREDF
-221 GWTSAYIERTD
+221 
-232 YKYRDYTI
+232 KYRDYDI
-240 PLPDASKEESIAR
+240 PLPEASKEEAVAQ
-253 GNALMQALGLDNFVL
+253 GNALMQELGFDNFVL
-268 TDVQQWSVEL
+268 VDAQQWSVEL
-278 PGDNGVWRLYYA
+278 PGDNGIWRLYYA

-295 IPVPG
+295 FPIAG
-300 VRQDITQTHDGTVYQ
+300 ARQDITQTHDGTVYQ
-315 DYQYWDYA
+315 DCQYWYYSA
-323 CKDSEN
+323 SEETN
-329 PDTVSWY
+329 PDTVAWE
-336 LENILLDVGKD
+336 LENIYLDVGKN
-347 GILSFNWTAPSTQPV
+347 GILSFDWTSPSTRPV
-362 VQQPQSALLPFE
+362 VRQVESTLLPFE
-374 EIASIANTML
+374 EIAAIADTML
-384 PEVIV
+384 PEVIQ
-389 GPKETP
+389 GPDGRVLVEV
-395 LTKLDQYNG
+395 DQYNG

-455 QEKGMNYEYQPMLT
+455 QEKGMNYEFQPMLT
-469 LNAVDGTVVNRQLG
+469 LNAVDGTVVDRQLG

>member
-1 MVCWDH
+1 
-7 PKNKKGCAF
+7 

-41 TSTPAETSVNQA
+41 TNTPAETSVNQA

-68 FPEKFTGD
+68 FPKKFTGD

-198 WIGGTATVDGTEWE
+198 WIGGTATVDGIKWE

-221 GWTSAYIERTD
+221 GWTAAYIERTD
-232 YKYRDYTI
+232 YKYRDYSI
-240 PLPDASKEESIAR
+240 QLPDASKEESIAR
-253 GNALMQALGLDNFVL
+253 GNALMQALGLQNFVL
-268 TDVQQWSVEL
+268 TDAQQWSVEL
-278 PGDNGVWRLYYA
+278 PGDNGIWRLYYA

-295 IPVPG
+295 FPIAG
-300 VRQDITQTHDGTVYQ
+300 ARQDITQTHDGTVYQ

-329 PDTVSWY
+329 PDTVSWD
-336 LENILLDVGKD
+336 LENILLDVGKN
-347 GILSFNWTAPSTQPV
+347 GVLRFAWTAPSTKPV
-362 VQQPQSALLPFE
+362 VRQAESTLLPFE

-395 LTKLDQYNG
+395 LTQLDQYNG

-446 DAEPNAYGY
+446 DAEPNVYGY
-455 QEKGMNYEYQPMLT
+455 QEKGMSYDFQPMLT
-469 LNAVDGTVVNRQLG
+469 LNAVDGTVVDRQLG

>member
-1 MVCWDH
+1 
-7 PKNKKGCAF
+7 

-41 TSTPAETSVNQA
+41 TNTLAETSVNQA

-171 AWYTAEIAKAPEE
+171 DWYTAEIANAPEE

-198 WIGGTATVDGTEWE
+198 WIGGAATVDGIKWE

-221 GWTSAYIERTD
+221 GWTAAYIERTD
-232 YKYRDYTI
+232 YKYRDYSI
-240 PLPDASKEESIAR
+240 QLPDASKEESIAR
-253 GNALMQALGLDNFVL
+253 GNAQMQALGLDNFVL
-268 TDVQQWSVEL
+268 TDVQQWSPQL
-278 PGDNGVWRLYYA
+278 PKDNGIWRLYYA

-295 IPVPG
+295 FPIAG
-300 VRQDITQTHDGTVYQ
+300 ARQDITQTHDGTVYQ
-315 DYQYWDYA
+315 DCQYWYYA
-323 CKDSEN
+323 ASEETN

-336 LENILLDVGKD
+336 LENILLDVGKN
-347 GILSFNWTAPSTQPV
+347 GVLRFVWTAPSTQPV
-362 VQQPQSALLPFE
+362 VQQAQSTLLPFE
-374 EIASIANTML
+374 EIASIADTML

-389 GPKETP
+389 GPKGTP
-395 LTKLDQYNG
+395 LTQLDQYNG
-404 FDTRMDVDITKVSL
+404 FDTRMDVDITKVTL

-446 DAEPNAYGY
+446 DAEPNDYGY
-455 QEKGMNYEYQPMLT
+455 REKGMGYEFQPMLT
-469 LNAVDGTVVNRQLG
+469 LNAVDGTVVDRQLG

>member
-1 MVCWDH
+1 
-7 PKNKKGCAF
+7 

-41 TSTPAETSVNQA
+41 TNTPAETSVNQA

-96 GTALPT
+96 GTNLPT

-198 WIGGTATVDGTEWE
+198 RIGGTATVDGTEWE
-212 VSIRNDIDG
+212 VSIRNDTDY

-253 GNALMQALGLDNFVL
+253 GNALMQALGLDNYVL
-268 TDVQQWSVEL
+268 TDAQQWSVEL

-295 IPVPG
+295 IPVSG
-300 VRQDITQTHDGTVYQ
+300 SRMDRTATLDDGTLHQ
-315 DYQYWDYA
+315 SYQYWVYSA
-323 CKDSEN
+323 SEETN

-336 LENILLDVGKD
+336 LENILLDVGKN
-347 GILSFNWTAPSTQPV
+347 GVLRFAWTAPSTQPV
-362 VQQPQSALLPFE
+362 VRQAESTLLPFE
-374 EIASIANTML
+374 EIASIADAML

-395 LTKLDQYNG
+395 LTQLDQYNG
-404 FDTRMDVDITKVSL
+404 FETRMDVDITKVSL

-469 LNAVDGTVVNRQLG
+469 LNAVDGTVVDRQLG

>member
-1 MVCWDH
+1 
-7 PKNKKGCAF
+7 

-41 TSTPAETSVNQA
+41 TNTPAETSVNQA

-110 NQEDVDN
+110 TQEDVDN
-117 LLKVFLKGEPLYSH
+117 LLKVLLKGEPLYGYT
-131 VQTKQELQGH
+131 QTKQECQDSIDYANSDKWHGDPDAPEQTPEELEERRQGIIA
-141 LDYIN
+141 Y
-146 SPDWTSD
+146 
-153 PGKPSDPASLEAR
+153 
-166 RKELN
+166 
-171 AWYTAEIAKAPEE
+171 YTEKMKTAPEE
-184 KPILHGFSDSDDPK
+184 KPVIHGFYDSDEPNEVS
-198 WIGGTATVDGTEWE
+198 GTATVDGIKWC
-212 VSIRNDIDG
+212 VSIWNNLGDFFTNASIIR
-221 GWTSAYIERTD
+221 ED
-232 YKYRDYTI
+232 YKYRDYDI
-240 PLPDASKEESIAR
+240 PLPDASKEEAVAE
-253 GNALMQALGLDNFVL
+253 GNALMQELGFDNFVL
-268 TDVQQWSVEL
+268 VDAQQWSPQL
-278 PGDNGVWRLYYA
+278 PKDNAVWRLYYA
-290 PTVNG
+290 PSVSG
-295 IPVPG
+295 FPVSG
-300 VRQDITQTHDGTVYQ
+300 ARQDITQTHDGTVYQ
-315 DYQYWDYA
+315 DCQYWYYA
-323 CKDSEN
+323 ASEETN
-329 PDTVSWY
+329 PDTVAWE
-336 LENILLDVGKD
+336 LENIYLDVGRD
-347 GILSFNWTAPSTQPV
+347 GILSFDWTAPSTKPV
-362 VQQPQSALLPFE
+362 VRQAESTLLPFE
-374 EIASIANTML
+374 EIASIADAML

-395 LTKLDQYNG
+395 LTQLDQYNG

-455 QEKGMNYEYQPMLT
+455 QEKGMNYEFQPMLT
-469 LNAVDGTVVNRQLG
+469 LNAVDGTVVDRQLG

>member
-1 MVCWDH
+1 
-7 PKNKKGCAF
+7 

-41 TSTPAETSVNQA
+41 TNTPAETSVNQA

-68 FPEKFTGD
+68 FPKKFTGD

-198 WIGGTATVDGTEWE
+198 RIGGTATVDGIKWC
-212 VSIRNDIDG
+212 VSIWNNLGDFFTHASIIR
-221 GWTSAYIERTD
+221 ED
-232 YKYRDYTI
+232 YKYRDYDI
-240 PLPDASKEESIAR
+240 PLPEASKEEAVAE
-253 GNALMQALGLDNFVL
+253 GNALMQELGFDNFALV
-268 TDVQQWSVEL
+268 DVQQWSPQL
-278 PGDNGVWRLYYA
+278 PKDNGIWRLYYA

-300 VRQDITQTHDGTVYQ
+300 ARQDTTQTHDGTVYQ
-315 DYQYWDYA
+315 DCWYWCYA
-323 CKDSEN
+323 ASEESN
-329 PDTVSWY
+329 PDTVAWE
-336 LENILLDVGKD
+336 LENIYLDVGRD
-347 GILSFNWTAPSTQPV
+347 GILSFDWTAPSTQPV
-362 VQQPQSALLPFE
+362 VQQAQSALLPFE
-374 EIASIANTML
+374 EIASVANTML

-395 LTKLDQYNG
+395 LTQLDQYNG
-404 FDTRMDVDITKVSL
+404 FETRMDVDITKVSL

-431 TIVPVWDFWGTSDWY
+431 TIVPVWDFWGTLDWY

-455 QEKGMNYEYQPMLT
+455 QEKGMNYDFQPMLT